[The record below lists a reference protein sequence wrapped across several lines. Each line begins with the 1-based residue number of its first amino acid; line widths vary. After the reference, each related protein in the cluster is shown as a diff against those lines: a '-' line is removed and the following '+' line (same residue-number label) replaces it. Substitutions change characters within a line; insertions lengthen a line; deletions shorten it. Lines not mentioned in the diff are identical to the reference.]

1 METEDWLAAAQEALD
16 AATTW
21 LRSVGPREL
30 EQIPDW
36 GMWVALGIGV
46 IVVFSLISNVVS
58 ALLKPI
64 LRIVQILA
72 FLAIAAAAGL
82 YILRELGYVNFG
94 LG

>member
-1 METEDWLAAAQEALD
+1 METEDLLAAAQEALD

-36 GMWVALGIGV
+36 GIWVILGIGV
-46 IVVFSLISNVVS
+46 IVVFALVSNVVS

-64 LRIVQILA
+64 VRVVQILA

-82 YILRELGYVNFG
+82 YILRELGYINLG